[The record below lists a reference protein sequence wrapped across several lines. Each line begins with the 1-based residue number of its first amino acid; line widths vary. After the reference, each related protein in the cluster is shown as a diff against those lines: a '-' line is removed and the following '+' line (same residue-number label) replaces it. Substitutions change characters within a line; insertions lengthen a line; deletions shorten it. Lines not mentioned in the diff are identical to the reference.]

1 MARNIIGSVS
11 SCDSGSGLEMNS
23 ASIVSTSHS
32 GYTCPLQYLSTVP
45 AAITRN
51 NFMNFRKYKAESFLF
66 VLVKE
71 CKYAR
76 GVGDDGIGS
85 SRQQEVDVASANR
98 STSTSDILNSRAVV
112 RRRIMRHRRLVSWIS
127 VKFVFREVVVL
138 AWYMPCRRAV
148 AFGEVDLVEF
158 WTVLIVRLPVFRV
171 K

>member
-1 MARNIIGSVS
+1 MHV
-11 SCDSGSGLEMNS
+11 
-23 ASIVSTSHS
+23 
-32 GYTCPLQYLSTVP
+32 
-45 AAITRN
+45 
-51 NFMNFRKYKAESFLF
+51 
-66 VLVKE
+66 
-71 CKYAR
+71 

-98 STSTSDILNSRAVV
+98 STSTSDILNSRPVV

-138 AWYMPCRRAV
+138 AWYMPCRMTV
-148 AFGEVDLVEF
+148 AFGEVGLVEF